1 MTINELI
8 KLIEQWAI
16 DRGLDKNGTVEGQ
29 LIKTAEEV
37 AELIIGISK
46 DDIEVIKDSVGDV
59 FVTLV
64 VGNMLSRNFD
74 FFEFYW
80 QGFCAWH
87 KDLYGRSI
95 RPTIVITDS
104 EDKLKVIHYLTRQI
118 GDMDTF
124 REYKEHICSGV
135 IFGLLKVAA
144 LYDLDF
150 VECVESAYKEISNR
164 KGKVI
169 NGTFWKSEDLEKWEE
184 E

>member
-1 MTINELI
+1 MSLKELI

-37 AELIIGISK
+37 AELIIAISK
-46 DDIEVIKDSVGDV
+46 DDMDGIKDAVGDV

-104 EDKLKVIHYLTRQI
+104 EDNLKVIHYLTRQI
-118 GDMDTF
+118 GDMNIF

-135 IFGLLKVAA
+135 IFGLLKVVA

-150 VECVESAYKEISNR
+150 IDCVESAYKEIAGR
-164 KGKVI
+164 KGVVK
-169 NGTFWKSEDLEKWEE
+169 NGTFIKDSDL
-184 E
+184 

>member
-1 MTINELI
+1 MNLDKLI

-46 DDIEVIKDSVGDV
+46 DDIDVIKDSVGDV

-64 VGNMLSRNFD
+64 VGNMLDNKHD
-74 FFEFYW
+74 FLMMLAKA
-80 QGFCAWH
+80 QGRFKMNPESKFRLTHFVVHW
-87 KDLYGRSI
+87 LYLLLSFGNY
-95 RPTIVITDS
+95 T
-104 EDKLKVIHYLTRQI
+104 
-118 GDMDTF
+118 
-124 REYKEHICSGV
+124 EYESM
-135 IFGLLKVAA
+135 GLLDCLFDVCGWYE
-144 LYDLDF
+144 LDLAD
-150 VECVESAYKEISNR
+150 CVESAYKEIADR